1 MTWTTMTAGWCSTL
15 GFSCETNIL
24 LLVFLG
30 GLIFYAK
37 DLRLGIIAHVI
48 LFLVTFMSLA
58 LLEMVYWQAL
68 TAFLLAVVVMALSL
82 LISNKKP
89 EVML

>member
-1 MTWTTMTAGWCSTL
+1 MTSNWCSTL

-48 LFLVTFMSLA
+48 LFLITFISLA
-58 LLEMVYWQAL
+58 LLGMVYWQAL
-68 TAFLLAVVVMALSL
+68 TAFLLSIVAMVLSVL
-82 LISNKKP
+82 LSTKKP
-89 EVML
+89 EVLI